1 MARDT
6 DVSVQDMGIK
16 EINLTKTVRMDD
28 NGTFY
33 VNPNAH
39 GDFGLSKGDLA
50 YMISQHRNKLVK
62 KYDDLFDYFRGKH
75 KTILKKPVKDGYNPD
90 NRIII
95 NYPKQIVKSY
105 VGYFAGVN
113 PSFAVNNKS
122 GLPKADYE
130 RYNKELDD
138 FNRNNDINHFFVKQ
152 AKYTDIFGRSLA
164 LVYQNELGLTKLS
177 TLDPRKG
184 FVVYSDDVSEH
195 PVFGV
200 MYKHI
205 DAAGMI
211 NVDVYGFDVQYSIG
225 QEFGHVDNGGATA
238 TKINYHAYNVSGNA
252 DYSLDEMIQ
261 FEQDKIGYGQLP
273 LIEFTA
279 DDERMSLYEDLLTV
293 FDAIDSAISE
303 KKNDVDYF
311 GDAVMFLRN
320 MLVDKETFKN
330 LRDKRMLIGSNNGSG
345 GMNETEPKAGFLEK
359 PTADQTQENLI
370 NRLVSAVYDISGVVN
385 LNDKEFTNAASGQAL
400 KQRLQGMRQNADTKA
415 SMFDK
420 SFRDV
425 YSCLFNGLLMPDA
438 IENIIIRFKKNE
450 PIDVLDESSALV
462 NLSNAVQSGMISQ
475 ETALG
480 NMTYIEDA
488 LDEIEKIKNERKD
501 QIDTIE
507 DVSVNKPTDNKDK

>member
-6 DVSVQDMGIK
+6 DVSVRNAENQT
-16 EINLTKTVRMDD
+16 INLTKTVRLDD

-33 VNPNAH
+33 INPNAH

-50 YMISQHRNKLVK
+50 FMISHHRNKMIK
-62 KYDDLFDYFRGKH
+62 KYDKLFSYFRGKH
-75 KTILKKPVKDGYNPD
+75 NKILNKPTKSGYNPD
-90 NRIII
+90 NRIVI

-113 PSFAVNNKS
+113 PSFAINNKI
-122 GLPKADYE
+122 GLPESEYK
-130 RYNKELDD
+130 RYNQELDD
-138 FNRNNDINHFFVKQ
+138 FNRENDINHFFVKQ
-152 AKYTDIFGRSLA
+152 ARYTDIFGRSLA
-164 LVYQNELGLTKLS
+164 LVYQNELGKTKLS

-184 FVVYSDDVSEH
+184 FVVYSDDVSER
-195 PVFGV
+195 PVFGI

-205 DAAGMI
+205 DASGLI

-225 QEFGHVDNGGATA
+225 QEFGHVDDSGAKA
-238 TKINYHAYNVSGNA
+238 VKINYHAYNISGNA
-252 DYSLDEMIQ
+252 DYSLEEMVP
-261 FEQDKIGYGQLP
+261 FEPDKIGYGQLP
-273 LIEFTA
+273 LIEFSA

-293 FDAIDSAISE
+293 FDAIDSAVSE

-311 GDAVMFLRN
+311 GDAVMFIRN
-320 MLVDKETFKN
+320 MLFDEGSLKN
-330 LRDKRMLIGSNNGSG
+330 LRDKRMLVASNG
-345 GMNETEPKAGFLEK
+345 GAGAVNDKEPKADFLSK
-359 PTADQTQENLI
+359 PTADETQENLI
-370 NRLVSAVYDISGVVN
+370 NRLVAAVYDISGVVN

-438 IENIIIRFKKNE
+438 IENLIIRFKKNE

-462 NLSNAVQSGMISQ
+462 NLANAVESGMISQ

-488 LDEIEKIKNERKD
+488 LDEIEKIKSERQDKM
-501 QIDTIE
+501 DTIE
-507 DVSVNKPTDNKDK
+507 YVSVAKTADEKDK